1 MNKMF
6 QLVVLGGGES
16 GVGAAMLAKHKGLT
30 VFLSDGGSLKPDYRE
45 QLTKAQIPFEEGG
58 HSEGI
63 VLEAKEIVKSPGI
76 PDKAPIVQAAKG
88 KKIPVI
94 SEIEFGARYSQ
105 AKHIAIT
112 GSNGKTTTT
121 LLTHHLVKEAGID
134 AALAGNVGYSLA
146 GLLVEKDHKWFV
158 LEVSSFQ
165 LDGCFKF
172 KANVGVILNITH
184 DHMDRYDYVFQNY
197 VDSKFRMAQNMTPSD
212 FLVVY
217 LDGGPIEAELEK
229 RDILAKIIKISL
241 DGPVEFGAWYEDEFL
256 YFRLP
261 LKGVAPENQK
271 FGIPVGDLP
280 LKGKH
285 NQMNVMAAVVCA
297 ILAGASVDAIR
308 KALPQFNNAPHRLEE
323 VATINGAKYINDSKA
338 TNVDSVKFAL
348 DSFSEPLVWIAGGV
362 DKGNDYN
369 QIEAKVM
376 KSVKVLIALGTDN
389 KPLIEYFSAKVP
401 AIYTA
406 TSMEEAIKKAHQV
419 ANNGDV
425 VLLSP
430 ACASFDLFKNY
441 EDRGNQFRTKV
452 LELKG

>member
-1 MNKMF
+1 
-6 QLVVLGGGES
+6 
-16 GVGAAMLAKHKGLT
+16 MLAQKKGLS
-30 VFLSDGGSLKPDYRE
+30 VFLSDGGSLKPAYKE
-45 QLTKAQIPFEEGG
+45 QLNAAGIPFEEGT
-58 HSEGI
+58 HT
-63 VLEAKEIVKSPGI
+63 LEIITAAEEIVKSPGI
-76 PDKAPIVQAAKG
+76 PDKAPIVLAAKEQ
-88 KKIPVI
+88 KIPVI
-94 SEIEFGARYSQ
+94 SEIEFGYRYST

-121 LLTHHLVKEAGID
+121 LLTHHLVKAAGID
-134 AALAGNVGYSLA
+134 SGLAGNVGYSFA
-146 GLLVEKDHKWFV
+146 GHLLEGSPKWFV

-184 DHMDRYDYVFQNY
+184 DHMDRYEYVFQNY
-197 VDSKFRMAQNMTPSD
+197 VDSKFRMAQNMTPND

-217 LDGGPIEAELEK
+217 MDGGPIEAELEK
-229 RDILAKIIKISL
+229 RDIQAKICKISL
-241 DGPVEFGAWYEDEFL
+241 NGPVEFGAWYEDEIL

-285 NQMNVMAAVVCA
+285 NQMNVMAAVICA
-297 ILAGASVDAIR
+297 ILAGCSVDSIR
-308 KALPQFNNAPHRLEE
+308 KALPQFNNAPHRLED
-323 VATINGAKYINDSKA
+323 VATLNGVKYVNDSKA

-362 DKGNDYN
+362 DKGNDYSLIDA
-369 QIEAKVM
+369 QVQ

-389 KPLIEYFSAKVP
+389 MPLIEYFSGKVP

-406 TSMEEAIKKAHQV
+406 ASMDEAVNRAKQV
-419 ANNGDV
+419 AEPRDV

-441 EDRGNQFRTKV
+441 EDRGNQFRERVQALT
-452 LELKG
+452 